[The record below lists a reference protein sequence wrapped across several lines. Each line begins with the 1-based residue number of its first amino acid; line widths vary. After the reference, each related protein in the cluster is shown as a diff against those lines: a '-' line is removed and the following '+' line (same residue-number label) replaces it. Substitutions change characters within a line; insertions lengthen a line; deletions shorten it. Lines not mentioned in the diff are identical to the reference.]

1 MSSIIQIKP
10 AMSIVICTHNPRHDY
25 IERVLQS
32 LKNQTL
38 SENFWELLLIDN
50 ASEYPLE
57 EKVDL
62 NWHSHA
68 RCIREDKLGLT
79 QARLKGIKEAEAETI
94 IFVDDDNVLD
104 RDYLEIAFEISQNWP
119 MLGAWGGQIRPE
131 FEEEPPDWTKQ
142 YWGFLAIR
150 EFNKDRW
157 SNIPHQNDA
166 IPCGAGFCLRKAVA
180 EKYTELV
187 CNDSRR
193 INLDR
198 RGKMLTSCGDSDLAY
213 TAWDLNLGTG
223 LFAALK
229 LTHLI
234 PPSRL
239 QEGYLLRLVKGL
251 SYSGIILDSLRGKF
265 PASKSWKSKIL
276 NFYSRWN
283 KDARSRKFHDAFEE
297 GKNLALKEIVH
308 K

>member
-1 MSSIIQIKP
+1 MSSISQIKP
-10 AMSIVICTHNPRHDY
+10 AISVVICAHNPRYDY
-25 IERVLQS
+25 IARVLQS

-38 SENFWELLLIDN
+38 SQNFWELLLIDN
-50 ASEYPLE
+50 ASEHPLE
-57 EKVDL
+57 EKIDL
-62 NWHSHA
+62 NWHSQA
-68 RCIREDKLGLT
+68 QCIREDKLGLT
-79 QARLKGIKEAEAETI
+79 QARLRGIKEAVAETI

-104 RDYLEIAFEISQNWP
+104 SDYIEIAFEINQNWP

-150 EFNKDRW
+150 EFNEDRW

-166 IPCGAGFCLRKAVA
+166 IPCGAGFCVRKVVA
-180 EKYTELV
+180 EKYAHLV
-187 CNDSRR
+187 YTDSRR
-193 INLDR
+193 INLGR
-198 RGKMLTSCGDSDLAY
+198 TGKMLTSCEDSDLAY

-223 LFAALK
+223 LFTKLK

-234 PPSRL
+234 QASRL
-239 QEGYLLRLVKGL
+239 QEDYLLRLVKGL
-251 SYSGIILDSLRGKF
+251 SYSGIILDSLRGKI
-265 PASKSWKSKIL
+265 PAPKSWKSKIL

-297 GKNLALKEIVH
+297 GKNLALKEIAH